1 MPGNAP
7 FFFFATIGSLV
18 EAGQERWLSNLRLG
32 ESYRYA
38 DEGEHQAVLGE
49 ARYIISLFPVMNASS
64 ESGGLEQPGPRSV
77 LPTAWCWRGGCLPSH
92 VSLSA
97 WRQGEQE
104 SPRADVQMET
114 ERVPPKGLPGL
125 ASAMP
130 RLPECG
136 RWLSPESKRDP
147 AVARRCAGTGDG
159 AGCAA
164 LCRILYHLRAA

>member
-1 MPGNAP
+1 MQLDSRSVHQPFFIKCPAMPH
-7 FFFFATIGSLV
+7 FFFFFLLPLGHWWKLVRKGGWATCGLGRATDMQMKGSIKLFWGG
-18 EAGQERWLSNLRLG
+18 AIC
-32 ESYRYA
+32 
-38 DEGEHQAVLGE
+38 
-49 ARYIISLFPVMNASS
+49 IISLFPVLNASS
-64 ESGGLEQPGPRSV
+64 ESSGLEQPGPRSV

-130 RLPECG
+130 RLRECG
-136 RWLSPESKRDP
+136 R
-147 AVARRCAGTGDG
+147 
-159 AGCAA
+159 
-164 LCRILYHLRAA
+164 